1 MYILKGENQDS
12 LGKYAAPPICLQILS
27 REATWRQI
35 GTTKPAAHST
45 SRPVSTSLSASTAG
59 RRRVDRTGAF
69 GGALPT
75 DDAVQGR
82 PIIHVV
88 DDDCQIR
95 DGMRFFLEAEGLIVE
110 DYGNGEAFLQ
120 IATAGV
126 EGCLL
131 LDARLPGISGL
142 ELLQK
147 LRRDGNKIPTV
158 MITGHGDI
166 AIAVEAM
173 KAGASDFLEKPV
185 TQRRLVD
192 CVELAVKAS
201 RRLNGIETRNKVALD
216 HIGTLTPRQ
225 KEILRLVLA
234 GRPNKNI
241 AADIGIS
248 QRTVE
253 NHRASIMRK
262 MSAKSLPE
270 LARLVMSVSGDS
282 LS

>member
-1 MYILKGENQDS
+1 MIHFALQSDSKGRQSPKGTVAPSAEFGASAVSGRDS
-12 LGKYAAPPICLQILS
+12 EQ
-27 REATWRQI
+27 R
-35 GTTKPAAHST
+35 H
-45 SRPVSTSLSASTAG
+45 PV
-59 RRRVDRTGAF
+59 
-69 GGALPT
+69 
-75 DDAVQGR
+75 
-82 PIIHVV
+82 IHVV

-95 DGMRFFLEAEGLIVE
+95 DGMRFFLEAEGLVVE
-110 DYGNGEAFLQ
+110 DYGNGEAFLHA
-120 IATAGV
+120 ATAGE

-131 LDARLPGISGL
+131 LDARLPGMSGL
-142 ELLQK
+142 ELLRQ
-147 LRRDGNKIPTV
+147 LRRDGNRIPTV
-158 MITGHGDI
+158 MITGYGDV

-185 TQRRLVD
+185 TQRRLVN
-192 CVELAVKAS
+192 CVALAVEAS
-201 RRLNGIETRNKVALD
+201 RRLTGIETRNKVALD
-216 HIGTLTPRQ
+216 HIGSLTPRQ
-225 KEILRLVLA
+225 KEILGLVLA

-262 MSAKSLPE
+262 MGAKSLPE